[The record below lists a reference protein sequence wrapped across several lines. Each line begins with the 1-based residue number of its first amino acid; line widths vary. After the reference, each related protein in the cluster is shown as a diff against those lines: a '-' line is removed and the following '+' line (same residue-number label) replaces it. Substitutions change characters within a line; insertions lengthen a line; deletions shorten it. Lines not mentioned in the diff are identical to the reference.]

1 MNADVYL
8 FGDLG
13 NGYTQ
18 YIDDNSRELFKSIA
32 SKSKANSQ
40 LVIHRDDT
48 LMYYSYVRR
57 LQNEESSNNRYI
69 GISYVLN
76 NRFIYDID
84 GLFAIFE
91 GAITTIVS
99 RGVILEYTDDGKI
112 VASVGKLYN
121 AKSEFAHI
129 SAYLKNELDSFMAG
143 KNDAL
148 PPLDYSISTSERK
161 TFTYKDAREE
171 IISALST
178 FPTVYIFKDENCE
191 NEESKSFS
199 NKLSSLNKK
208 NISLQAANDNLRREK
223 KRTTIVTILSI
234 VVAVGIIIIIG
245 FANRSSEQGRKIE
258 SQERDIKGLNEHV
271 NALAKDSSRF
281 EKELSNAN
289 NNLRVKENR
298 ISSLESDVTEL
309 KDEINELKEQLTIA
323 DRNIKA
329 YQQTIDQQKKQ
340 IEEKEQIITN
350 LRNQKQTALPNTSQS
365 QQIKVV
371 NLSVASFNKYRQKNS
386 DYGANLYSS
395 DTYYLKVRIGYTCK
409 KTGKMRFMINLLGPT
424 QDICYWSSEREINVN
439 KFAGSI
445 ELQDAVGRKEKNLPS
460 GKYKIVLYC
469 NGQIVY
475 NHEFYIM

>member
-178 FPTVYIFKDENCE
+178 FPTVYIFKDENYE

-258 SQERDIKGLNEHV
+258 SLERDKKSLNEHV
-271 NALAKDSSRF
+271 SSLAKDSVRF
-281 EKELSNAN
+281 EKELS
-289 NNLRVKENR
+289 
-298 ISSLESDVTEL
+298 DT
-309 KDEINELKEQLTIA
+309 KDELNYQKRSAAQLKVDKDELEDELATANENLE
-323 DRNIKA
+323 A
-329 YQQTIDQQKKQ
+329 YKQTIDQLNLQLR
-340 IEEKEQIITN
+340 EKEQTISN
-350 LRNQKQTALPNTSQS
+350 LRSQIQNQTSSNVSPQITISKIELAGHKNNKSIVFKFGEQS
-365 QQIKVV
+365 STFGLCYFKVRMNYSCTSSGLKDLTLYLYDV
-371 NLSVASFNKYRQKNS
+371 SAGKK
-386 DYGANLYSS
+386 LYSTETEQVYLYPKG
-395 DTYYLKVRIGYTCK
+395 TYEFNTYLGNK
-409 KTGKMRFMINLLGPT
+409 GKRLNAGIYRVVISYKG
-424 QDICYWSSEREINVN
+424 DVIKSENFI
-439 KFAGSI
+439 I
-445 ELQDAVGRKEKNLPS
+445 
-460 GKYKIVLYC
+460 
-469 NGQIVY
+469 
-475 NHEFYIM
+475 H

>member
-57 LQNEESSNNRYI
+57 LRYEESSNNRYI

-84 GLFAIFE
+84 GLFAILE

-99 RGVILEYTDDGKI
+99 RGAILEYTDDGNI
-112 VASVGKLYN
+112 DASVGKLYN

-129 SAYLKNELDSFMAG
+129 SAYLKTELDSFMAG
-143 KNDAL
+143 KNDTL
-148 PPLDYSISTSERK
+148 PPLDYSISTSEIK

-178 FPTVYIFKDENCE
+178 FPTVYIYKDENYE
-191 NEESKSFS
+191 NEESKTFA
-199 NKLSSLNKK
+199 NKLYRLNRENVK
-208 NISLQAANDNLRREK
+208 LRAENEKVLREK

-258 SQERDIKGLNEHV
+258 LLERDKKSLNEHV
-271 NALAKDSSRF
+271 SSLAKDSVRF
-281 EKELSNAN
+281 EKELS
-289 NNLRVKENR
+289 
-298 ISSLESDVTEL
+298 DT
-309 KDEINELKEQLTIA
+309 KDELNYQKRSAAQLKVDKDELEDELATANE
-323 DRNIKA
+323 NIEA
-329 YQQTIDQQKKQ
+329 YKQTIDQQKKQ
-340 IEEKEQIITN
+340 LDEKEQAIAN
-350 LRNQKQTALPNTSQS
+350 LRGQLRNQAYSSTPFQINITKIEVASLKKNKSLANKFGDCLLAS
-365 QQIKVV
+365 DSYYIKVRMNYSCTSSGMKELTLDLYDVSAGTKKYSTEIERV
-371 NLSVASFNKYRQKNS
+371 NLYTTGTYEFNTYLGNKGKRLYAGIYRVVISYKG
-386 DYGANLYSS
+386 DVI
-395 DTYYLKVRIGYTCK
+395 K
-409 KTGKMRFMINLLGPT
+409 
-424 QDICYWSSEREINVN
+424 SEDFI
-439 KFAGSI
+439 I
-445 ELQDAVGRKEKNLPS
+445 
-460 GKYKIVLYC
+460 
-469 NGQIVY
+469 
-475 NHEFYIM
+475 H

>member
-57 LQNEESSNNRYI
+57 LRYEESSNNRYI

-84 GLFAIFE
+84 GLFAILE

-99 RGVILEYTDDGKI
+99 RGAILEYTDDGNI
-112 VASVGKLYN
+112 DASVGKLYN

-143 KNDAL
+143 KNDTL
-148 PPLDYSISTSERK
+148 PPLDYAISTSEIK

-178 FPTVYIFKDENCE
+178 FPTVYIYKDENYE
-191 NEESKSFS
+191 NEESRTFA
-199 NKLSSLNKK
+199 NKLYRLNRENVK
-208 NISLQAANDNLRREK
+208 LRAENEKVLREK
-223 KRTTIVTILSI
+223 KRTTIVTVLSI
-234 VVAVGIIIIIG
+234 IVAVGIIIIIG

-258 SQERDIKGLNEHV
+258 SLERDKKGLSEHV
-271 NALAKDSSRF
+271 NALVKDSARF
-281 EKELSNAN
+281 EKELS
-289 NNLRVKENR
+289 E
-298 ISSLESDVTEL
+298 T
-309 KDEINELKEQLTIA
+309 KDELNYHKRSADQLKVDINELEDALATA
-323 DRNIKA
+323 NENIEA
-329 YQQTIDQQKKQ
+329 YKQTIDQLNLQLR
-340 IEEKEQIITN
+340 EKEQTISN
-350 LRNQKQTALPNTSQS
+350 LRSQIQNQTSSNVSPQITISKIELAGHKNNKSIVFKFGEQS
-365 QQIKVV
+365 STFGLCYFKVRMNYSCTSSGLKDLTLYLYDV
-371 NLSVASFNKYRQKNS
+371 SAGKK
-386 DYGANLYSS
+386 LYSTETEQVYLYPKG
-395 DTYYLKVRIGYTCK
+395 TYEFNTYLGNK
-409 KTGKMRFMINLLGPT
+409 GKRLNAGIYRVVISYKG
-424 QDICYWSSEREINVN
+424 DVIKSEDFI
-439 KFAGSI
+439 I
-445 ELQDAVGRKEKNLPS
+445 
-460 GKYKIVLYC
+460 
-469 NGQIVY
+469 
-475 NHEFYIM
+475 H